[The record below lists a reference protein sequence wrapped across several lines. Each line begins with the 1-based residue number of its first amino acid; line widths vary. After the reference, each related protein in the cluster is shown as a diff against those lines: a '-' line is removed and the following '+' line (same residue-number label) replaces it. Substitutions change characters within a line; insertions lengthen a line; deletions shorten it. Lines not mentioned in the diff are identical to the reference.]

1 MLGQIPL
8 NLSEVTDVGD
18 IRGFTL
24 KHDVN
29 EKGMDGVNP
38 YLIEKIF

>member
-18 IRGFTL
+18 RGFTL
-24 KHDVN
+24 KYDVN